1 MIWHKNY
8 SEAEFKLFHSLGLAD
23 LMESLQ
29 PPALYRVAVEQ
40 AFLKA
45 MNGPNIEALRR
56 GANAILGS
64 RYTYRMTPEF
74 DDLLKW

>member
-1 MIWHKNY
+1 MIWSKNY

-23 LMESLQ
+23 LMECLQ

-40 AFLKA
+40 AFLRA
-45 MNGPNIEALRR
+45 MDGPNVEALRR
-56 GANAILGS
+56 GANSVLGS
-64 RYTYRMTPEF
+64 THTFRMTQEF